1 MDEREAAGLIADAF
15 EAGIAPW
22 SRSRRLGLTCGLP
35 MDAQSG
41 QPILGIDG
49 WLLEL
54 AAIDGRYRSS
64 YWSVEEGWERL
75 GGVVVRGEGTPVI
88 DDGEGGGTGG
98 ELRYNLEQVEVR
110 AKRPVTSLDRFWVA
124 GWSLPYYEMA
134 GRVLKTSGATV
145 VSDGCCRCVVYR
157 DGEDRDFIGMPPLE
171 FFGGDLDRFWSAM
184 FHELTHW
191 VHLRCLRG
199 RWDPDPSPGEL
210 IAEFG
215 AAILSTRCGIPM
227 DGRMQPDCALV
238 REWVACIRRDHRYL
252 PQALKVA
259 EIAAAYLFC
268 LAGYET

>member
-1 MDEREAAGLIADAF
+1 MDEREAAGRIADAF

-22 SRSRRLGLTCGLP
+22 SRSQRLRMTCGLP

-41 QPILGIDG
+41 QPIRGVNL

-54 AAIDGRYRSS
+54 AAIDGKYRSPHWAS
-64 YWSVEEGWERL
+64 EGGWERL
-75 GGVVVRGEGTPVI
+75 GGVVVRGEGTPLI

-98 ELRYNLEQVEVR
+98 KLLYNLEQVEVR
-110 AKRPVTSLDRFWVA
+110 PGRPVPALDRFWIA
-124 GWSLPYYEMA
+124 GGSMPDYEMA
-134 GRVLKTSGATV
+134 RRIVDASGARV
-145 VSDGCCRCVVYR
+145 VPDDSCRCVVHR
-157 DGEDRDFIGMPPLE
+157 HDEERDFIGIPPLE
-171 FFGGDLDRFWSAM
+171 SFGGNLDRYWSAM

-227 DGRMQPDCALV
+227 DGRMQPDCDLV
-238 REWVACIRRDHRYL
+238 RDWIKGIRHDHRYL
-252 PQALKVA
+252 THALKVA
-259 EIAAAYLFC
+259 ELAAALLLC
-268 LAGYET
+268 QAGYEA